1 MGTFNRRGFIKGTA
15 LTAAGIVLGNQNASA
30 IHKSENISAGGLTSA
45 SYDIMKEVMK
55 YPKIDAYANAYS
67 DAQAV
72 KTQLDYADRLG
83 ITKLFIAVPV
93 AQKMG
98 QTPDAIIDYN
108 NLVISLMKKYPDR
121 FTGQFTLHPAFY
133 KESIEE
139 MKRCIDLG
147 MVGMKLYN
155 QVKINDPLFYPIIER
170 FIDYQMIIHV
180 HGESQLGVGG
190 YRMKYDVKNTP
201 TISVPEEFAE
211 VAVRYPEA
219 MFQYAHIGGGSDWEY
234 ACKTFK
240 NIPNIYVDTGG
251 SNNEEGM
258 LDFAVRN
265 LGEDRVFFGC
275 DGSYYQGV
283 GKILA
288 SDLSESQKRKIFFEN
303 YNTVLKKSGKSLKI

>member
-1 MGTFNRRGFIKGTA
+1 MSTFNRRGFLKGTT
-15 LTAAGIVLGNQNASA
+15 LTAAGIILGNPGGFGMHN
-30 IHKSENISAGGLTSA
+30 SENSFGEVLTAPSWN
-45 SYDIMKEVMK
+45 IMREVMK

-67 DAQAV
+67 DAPSV
-72 KTQLDYADRLG
+72 KAQLDYADRLG
-83 ITKLFIAVPV
+83 ITKLFIAAPI
-93 AQKMG
+93 AKNMG
-98 QTPDAIIDYN
+98 QTADAFIAYN
-108 NLVISLMKKYPDR
+108 NLVISLMKKNPDR

-155 QVKINDPLFYPIIER
+155 QVKINAPLFYPIIEKY
-170 FIDYQMIIHV
+170 IEYKMIIHV

-201 TISVPEEFAE
+201 GISVPEEFVE
-211 VAVRYPEA
+211 VAARYPEA
-219 MFQYAHIGGGSDWEY
+219 IFQYAHIGGGSDWEY
-234 ACKTFK
+234 ACKAFK
-240 NIPNIYVDTGG
+240 NSPNIYVDTGG

-258 LDFAVRN
+258 IDFAVQN

-275 DGSYYQGV
+275 DGSYCQGV

-288 SDLSESQKRKIFFEN
+288 SGLSELQKRKIFFEN
-303 YNTVLKKSGKSLKI
+303 YNKVLKKSGNNLDI